1 MSKFLNLCQKIETI
15 LNEQDGQMQQQ
26 APAPDQSQST
36 QPEAQQTEQLVD
48 QQEPTQSELPI
59 VSNDEIAEL
68 ANAMKIFYSNPNSKL
83 KDTDIKE
90 ILALNPRNSKQS
102 EDIVKILKTF
112 KSIFNPVSVK
122 TEPEE
127 IKSSSDV

>member
-1 MSKFLNLCQKIETI
+1 MSKFLDLCQKIETI
-15 LNEQDGQMQQQ
+15 LNEQEDQIQQQ
-26 APAPDQSQST
+26 SPVPDQSQST
-36 QPEAQQTEQLVD
+36 QPEAQQTEQPVE
-48 QQEPTQSELPI
+48 QQEPEKSEIPI

-112 KSIFNPVSVK
+112 KSIFNPVSIK